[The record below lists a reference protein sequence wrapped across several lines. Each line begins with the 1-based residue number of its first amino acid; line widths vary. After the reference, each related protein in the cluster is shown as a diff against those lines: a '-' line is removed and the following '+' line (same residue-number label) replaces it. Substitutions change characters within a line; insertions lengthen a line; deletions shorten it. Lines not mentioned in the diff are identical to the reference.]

1 MKEHFGDRTREQR
14 EKKEREG
21 RDRKESNGF
30 AKEDLISALMHRS
43 IMSRDDRIEIRSV
56 RRVHAAPGL
65 KTETDGDRVLG
76 QTEEDRTGG
85 VGGRSFWRQVLDG
98 RERLLPARPYE
109 MPRRIPADTAHTRSL
124 FRSRREYARVRK
136 RVPTDASREPLQST
150 SGKSQSYSE
159 GPEF

>member
-1 MKEHFGDRTREQR
+1 
-14 EKKEREG
+14 
-21 RDRKESNGF
+21 
-30 AKEDLISALMHRS
+30 
-43 IMSRDDRIEIRSV
+43 MSRDDRIEIRSV

-65 KTETDGDRVLG
+65 KTETDGDRIL
-76 QTEEDRTGG
+76 DRRRKIAGTGG

-136 RVPTDASREPLQST
+136 RVPADASREPLQSI
-150 SGKSQSYSE
+150 SGKSQLYSE
-159 GPEF
+159 GREFWHRKINRKFVARSSRSVTKMLIYIIWIFQVFTYRKATR